1 MSIHDQVSPCP
12 HWCGAGDGDV
22 AHRWGGSPEDFS
34 RQHVRRFGQFL
45 VVQTERLN
53 PAAASTTLDEAELVQ
68 PEPLDFSDTNLPRDM
83 RESTVLLR
91 HVCGLDLYASLPT

>member
-1 MSIHDQVSPCP
+1 MPRI
-12 HWCGAGDGDV
+12 
-22 AHRWGGSPEDFS
+22 GGVVRLRTSAAN
-34 RQHVRRFGQFL
+34 VRRFGQFL

>member
-45 VVQTERLN
+45 VVQTERLTP
-53 PAAASTTLDEAELVQ
+53 PAARATLDDAEMVQ

-91 HVCGLDLYASLPT
+91 HVRGLDRYAHFPG